1 MVSTVPYSLGDKLD
15 VHSAQLAS
23 WPEGSWLEQRFIF
36 FSSMVFSSIIVTLL
50 YSWQAFTD
58 FKGCACCAKR
68 VQGYT
73 AELSEALIFSIDAPQ
88 QHCLL
93 TLYQHTS
100 SYFATH

>member
-1 MVSTVPYSLGDKLD
+1 MRVPEWVRTPSRTRKSGAYRGNY
-15 VHSAQLAS
+15 AS
-23 WPEGSWLEQRFIF
+23 MFLSSFIF
-36 FSSMVFSSIIVTLL
+36 TLL
-50 YSWQAFTD
+50 YSWQAFTT
-58 FKGCACCAKR
+58 FKGCACCAKH

-73 AELSEALIFSIDAPQ
+73 AELSEALIFSMNAPQ